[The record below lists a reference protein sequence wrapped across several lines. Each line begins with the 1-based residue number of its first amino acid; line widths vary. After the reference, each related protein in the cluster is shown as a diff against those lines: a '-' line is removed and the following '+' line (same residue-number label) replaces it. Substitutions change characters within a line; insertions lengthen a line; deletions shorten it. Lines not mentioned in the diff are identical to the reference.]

1 MFTFTFNLHLTL
13 SGVGF
18 ANRAEPTRTR
28 SAKMMQTQRNA
39 LFIQDAGII
48 ANEMGVQK
56 QSYRD

>member
-28 SAKMMQTQRNA
+28 SAKMMQTKRNA

-48 ANEMGVQK
+48 ANAKGGQK
-56 QSYRD
+56 QSYRY

>member
-28 SAKMMQTQRNA
+28 SSKMMQTKRNA
-39 LFIQDAGII
+39 LVIQDAGII
-48 ANEMGVQK
+48 ANAKGGRK